1 MPPRYAPARPLPPYA
16 YVPGHGL
23 PHPVNDPRGHSYS
36 NAPADAGDALNAAA
50 AFTDLPPDPASRC
63 RVLTVTLAASSDWLY
78 ALDLFNGGWYWEAHE
93 AWEGFWHVF
102 GRTTPEARLVQG
114 LIRLAAAC
122 VKIREGT
129 PEGVR
134 RHALRARELLGD
146 VAAADRGA
154 DALSLHAESSDAER
168 SAALGISPKSIASVL
183 QELETFRAECW
194 HTSRT
199 PVVRVLAADLRLM
212 RRDGEPHT
220 VEG

>member
-1 MPPRYAPARPLPPYA
+1 MVPAE
-16 YVPGHGL
+16 
-23 PHPVNDPRGHSYS
+23 PVARRQ
-36 NAPADAGDALNAAA
+36 A
-50 AFTDLPPDPASRC
+50 
-63 RVLTVTLAASSDWLY
+63 LAAVLAANPHWLH
-78 ALDLFNGGWYWEAHE
+78 AIDLFNTGYYWEAHE

-154 DALSLHAESSDAER
+154 DAQSTDAQRSAAESSAAES

-212 RRDGEPHT
+212 RRDGEPHA

>member
-1 MPPRYAPARPLPPYA
+1 MVPAE
-16 YVPGHGL
+16 
-23 PHPVNDPRGHSYS
+23 PVARRQ
-36 NAPADAGDALNAAA
+36 A
-50 AFTDLPPDPASRC
+50 
-63 RVLTVTLAASSDWLY
+63 LAAVLAANPHWLH
-78 ALDLFNGGWYWEAHE
+78 AIDLFNTGYYWEAHE

-154 DALSLHAESSDAER
+154 DAQSTDAQRSAAES

>member
-1 MPPRYAPARPLPPYA
+1 MVPAE
-16 YVPGHGL
+16 
-23 PHPVNDPRGHSYS
+23 PVARRQ
-36 NAPADAGDALNAAA
+36 A
-50 AFTDLPPDPASRC
+50 
-63 RVLTVTLAASSDWLY
+63 LAAVLAANPHWLH
-78 ALDLFNGGWYWEAHE
+78 AIDLFNTGYYWEAHE

-146 VAAADRGA
+146 VAAADRNA
-154 DALSLHAESSDAER
+154 DAQRSAAESSDA
-168 SAALGISPKSIASVL
+168 LGLSPKSVASVL
-183 QELETFRAECW
+183 QELENYRPECW